1 MAAASAILFFFP
13 GKGLVSDL
21 SPFFFFFFSL
31 LFINC
36 HCRVDFTSGAAGS
49 LKTSGRGSVG
59 MLDLG
64 GGSTQITFL
73 PRLEVTSPHPQG
85 CLPWGEPQPP
95 GDP

>member
-1 MAAASAILFFFP
+1 
-13 GKGLVSDL
+13 
-21 SPFFFFFFSL
+21 
-31 LFINC
+31 
-36 HCRVDFTSGAAGS
+36 
-49 LKTSGRGSVG
+49 